1 MTSQTPLL
9 ARLAEIVGP
18 DQLLTD
24 PQLTAGYE
32 TDWTRRFSGHAL
44 AVARPGSTAEVAE
57 LLRACAEEGV
67 AVVPQGGNTGLVG
80 GSVPRDGEL
89 VLSTRRLRDLE
100 PVDAAGGEVT
110 VGAGATLATLQEHV
124 RPAGW
129 AFGVDLG
136 ARDSA
141 TIGGMIATNAGG
153 IHVLRHGSMRRQV
166 LGVEAVLA
174 DGTLIRRL
182 GGLRKDNTGY
192 DLACLLTGSEGTLGI
207 VTRARLALV
216 PPEARRAVALLAV
229 DEPGPAVA
237 LVGALRRELP
247 SLSAAELFFEEG
259 LRIVLE
265 HTGVAR
271 PFAEPHRAYLLLEAA
286 GADDPTDQLLAAL
299 AEFPAADAVLAG
311 DPAGAE
317 RLWQLR
323 ERHPEAM
330 SAEGIPHK
338 LDVTLPLARLAVG
351 AEVIVG
357 AVAEAAPGA
366 RTIIYGHVGDGNLHV
381 NILGPAPDDETADE
395 AVLRVVIGLEGSISS
410 EHGIGIAKARWLAAD
425 RGEGDVAAMRAI
437 KRALDPQ
444 NLLNPGVLFPVG
456 QPG

>member
-1 MTSQTPLL
+1 
-9 ARLAEIVGP
+9 
-18 DQLLTD
+18 
-24 PQLTAGYE
+24 
-32 TDWTRRFSGHAL
+32 
-44 AVARPGSTAEVAE
+44 
-57 LLRACAEEGV
+57 
-67 AVVPQGGNTGLVG
+67 
-80 GSVPRDGEL
+80 
-89 VLSTRRLRDLE
+89 
-100 PVDAAGGEVT
+100 VT
-110 VGAGATLATLQEHV
+110 VGAGVTLASLQEHV

-192 DLACLLTGSEGTLGI
+192 DLAGLLTGSEGTLGI

-216 PPEARRAVALLAV
+216 PPEARR
-229 DEPGPAVA
+229 AVA

-338 LDVTLPLARLAVG
+338 LDVTLPLARLAEG
-351 AEVIVG
+351 AEEIVR
-357 AVAEAAPGA
+357 AVAEAAPEA